1 VHPGQAEEAGML
13 PLLDVL
19 PRCCY
24 SENDTHQDKY
34 GLLQGLR
41 DLQSSVPGPSD
52 NYGVIPFQIINM
64 VKKNSQ
70 ANIRLLDGN
79 QAAAEG
85 VRLSRVQV
93 IAAYPITPQTP
104 VTEVLSEFV
113 ERGDLKSEYIAVESE
128 HSVMAVCTSASL
140 VGARTFTA
148 TSAHG
153 LAYMHE
159 MLHWA
164 AGARLPIVL
173 ACVNRALG
181 APWNILNDQQD
192 SISQRD
198 TGWIQLYARNNQE
211 ILDTIIQAYKIAE
224 TVYVPVMVC
233 YDGYILSHTE
243 MPVEVPSQAKVDK
256 FLPPYKPHTT
266 LDPANPKNYNLVT
279 LADPRVNAEGV
290 LCHGYMELRYLL
302 QEALQNSA
310 ETISKVGEEFG
321 KLFGRDYSDMFW
333 QDDMENADIVIV
345 AMGSLAMEATVAA
358 EMLRKEG
365 NKVGVLGLRTFR
377 PFPKAALSKA
387 LKKTRLITV
396 FDKNI
401 SYGAEGATCSEIKSA
416 LYGSKTE
423 AVIRNFIVGLGG
435 RDVKARE
442 LADAVRSALP
452 AMKSGALNSE
462 HPEWIC
468 YI

>member
-1 VHPGQAEEAGML
+1 MRHLRASMPGK
-13 PLLDVL
+13 
-19 PRCCY
+19 
-24 SENDTHQDKY
+24 SH
-34 GLLQGLR
+34 
-41 DLQSSVPGPSD
+41 
-52 NYGVIPFQIINM
+52 NYGMTLESNFSGKHCCSITRVPQIIQDRIDFMTKREN
-64 VKKNSQ
+64 K

-85 VRLSRVQV
+85 VKLSRVQV

-104 VTEVLSEFV
+104 LTEKLSEFV
-113 ERGDLKSEYIAVESE
+113 ENGELKAEYVAVESE
-128 HSVMAVCTSASL
+128 HSALAVCTSASM

-164 AGARLPIVL
+164 AGARLPVVL
-173 ACVNRALG
+173 ACVNRAIG

-198 TGWIQLYARNNQE
+198 TGWIQIYARNNQE
-211 ILDTIIQAYKIAE
+211 ILDTLIQAFKIAE

-233 YDGYILSHTE
+233 YDGFVLSHTE
-243 MPVEVPSQAKVDK
+243 MPVDIPLQDDVDK
-256 FLPPYKPHTT
+256 FLPPYRPHTI

-279 LADPRVNAEGV
+279 LADPRANAEGV

-310 ETISKVGEEFG
+310 ETIIQVGQEFG
-321 KLFGRDYSDMFW
+321 EFFGRSYASLLWEDNT
-333 QDDMENADIVIV
+333 DDADVIVV
-345 AMGSLAMEATVAA
+345 AMGSLAMEALVAA
-358 EMLRKEG
+358 NMLREEG
-365 NKVGVLGLRTFR
+365 HKVGVIGLRVFR
-377 PFPKAALSKA
+377 PFPKSDVVRA
-387 LKKTRLITV
+387 LKKSRLIVV

-401 SYGAEGATCSEIKSA
+401 SYGSEGATCSEIKAA
-416 LYGSKTE
+416 LYGSSTN

-442 LADAVRSALP
+442 LADAVK
-452 AMKSGALNSE
+452 KSLASLETSILNAE
-462 HPEWIC
+462 YPEWIC

>member
-1 VHPGQAEEAGML
+1 L
-13 PLLDVL
+13 
-19 PRCCY
+19 
-24 SENDTHQDKY
+24 
-34 GLLQGLR
+34 
-41 DLQSSVPGPSD
+41 
-52 NYGVIPFQIINM
+52 
-64 VKKNSQ
+64 KKNTNK

-85 VRLSRVQV
+85 AKLSRVQV

-104 VTEVLSEFV
+104 VTEALSEFV
-113 ERGDLKSEYIAVESE
+113 ETGSLKAEYVAVESE
-128 HSVMAVCTSASL
+128 HSAMAVCTSASM

-173 ACVNRALG
+173 ACVNRAIG
-181 APWNILNDQQD
+181 APWNVLNDQQD

-198 TGWIQLYARNNQE
+198 TGWIQIYARNNQE
-211 ILDTIIQAYKIAE
+211 IIDSVIQAYKIAE

-233 YDGYILSHTE
+233 FDGYVLSHTE
-243 MPVEVPSQAKVDK
+243 MPVDIPSQEDVDR
-256 FLPPYKPHTT
+256 FLPTYKPHTI
-266 LDPANPKNYNLVT
+266 LDPDNPKNYNLVT
-279 LADPRVNAEGV
+279 LADPRINADGV

-310 ETISKVGEEFG
+310 ETIMKVGQEFG
-321 KLFGRDYSDMFW
+321 ELFGRNYATMLWKDN
-333 QDDMENADIVIV
+333 MEDAEIVIV
-345 AMGSLAMEATVAA
+345 AMGSLAMEAKVAMG
-358 EMLRKEG
+358 MLREDG
-365 NKVGVLGLRTFR
+365 LKVGVLGLRVFR
-377 PFPKAALSKA
+377 PFPKDSLAKA
-387 LKKTRLITV
+387 LKKARLIVV

-401 SYGAEGATCSEIKSA
+401 SYGSEGATCSGIKSA
-416 LYGSKTE
+416 LYGSPVN
-423 AVIRNFIVGLGG
+423 AAIRNFIVGLGG

-442 LADAVRSALP
+442 LADAVRQSLP
-452 AMKSGALNSE
+452 SLKTGALNIE
-462 HPEWIC
+462 YPEWIC